1 MRAVNVVA
9 CYKVVPDAQDVQAVP
24 GGAPDISRAERV
36 LGEYDLMAL
45 EAAAQLAEATDGR
58 AVLLSAG
65 GEALKD
71 TKLTK
76 AALSRGAEELFCVVD
91 PALDDADAWQTASV
105 LAEVLGKM
113 DYDVV
118 ICGEGSSDQY
128 AQQVGP
134 LLGTM
139 LGIPTLNAVSSIVA
153 EGDGLRVERTL
164 EGEVET
170 IDLPLP
176 AVLCVTSDIN
186 LPRVPQLKDILA
198 AGKKPVTAW
207 QLDEVGGLPDTA
219 VELVSVACPPDAE
232 RKHVIYEEA
241 TDEAIAAIAAALKAA
256 C

>member
-1 MRAVNVVA
+1 MDAVNIVA
-9 CYKVVPDAQDVQAVP
+9 CYKIVPDAQDIQANP
-24 GGAPDISRAERV
+24 GGAPDVSHAERII
-36 LGEYDLMAL
+36 GEYDLMAL
-45 EAAAQLAEATDGR
+45 EAAAQLAEETDGR

-65 GEALKD
+65 GEALND

-91 PALDDADAWQTASV
+91 PSLEDADAWQTASV
-105 LAEVLGKM
+105 LAEALGKM

-134 LLGTM
+134 LLGAM
-139 LGIPTLNAVSSIVA
+139 LGVPTLNAVSAI
-153 EGDGLRVERTL
+153 EPQGDGLRVERTL

-170 IDLPLP
+170 IDLPIP
-176 AVLCVTSDIN
+176 SVLCVTSDIN

-207 QLDEVGGLPDTA
+207 TLEEAGGLPASA
-219 VELVSVACPPDAE
+219 VESVAVTCPPDAE

-241 TDEAIAAIAAALKAA
+241 NDEAVAAVAAALKAA
-256 C
+256 R